1 MKIRKNKLDHE
12 EDTATSQGR
21 SSSSN
26 IPYNWRLRRHSEQT
40 ISIAI
45 QVWSGIVNGWGKI
58 IIRNVS
64 LKIRR
69 EDFN

>member
-26 IPYNWRLRRHSEQT
+26 IPYNWRLFDDTPNKQFQLPFKCDLE
-40 ISIAI
+40 
-45 QVWSGIVNGWGKI
+45 
-58 IIRNVS
+58 
-64 LKIRR
+64 
-69 EDFN
+69 